1 MAPMDRAEEII
12 GLNGA
17 AAVLDLPPEAVRR
30 FAEEGR
36 LRPEGG
42 DEGGYVFLLVDVLGL
57 ARELGAETAEEEIF
71 EGEVMGE
78 EPAGNS
84 RLPAV
89 PFERYERLLQQ
100 GQDYKTRL
108 EERTRQIDEI
118 RQERDAA
125 RMEIDRLW
133 SEIERLNLVEFQRE
147 LQEKTISTL
156 EEERASLQSERER
169 LLQEQRDLT
178 EEKSALSEDR
188 VRLEAELNTLKNRGF
203 WSRLFG
209 GGEKRAMSLAIETEK
224 LTKAYGRKARGIE
237 DVDLA
242 VEEGEVFG
250 FLGPNGAGKTTTVR
264 TLLGFLRPTSGRG
277 EVFGLD
283 IRRESVEIRAR
294 VGNLPGEFALED
306 KMTGEGLLKYFA
318 RLRGVGDLGYAHEV
332 SERLGAELHRPMR
345 RLSRG
350 NKQKIGLVQAMF
362 HKPPLLILDEPTGGL
377 DPLVQEEF
385 LDIIEEVKAE
395 GRTVFFSSHNLAEV
409 ERVCDRVGIIR
420 GGRLAAVET
429 TETLVDKSFRH
440 VVLTFAED
448 VDPKPFEALSGVKD
462 LRAGGNRLAFT
473 LYDDLDEMVKLA
485 AGHELVNME
494 YERPSLEEVFL
505 TYYERENGE
514 AR

>member
-1 MAPMDRAEEII
+1 MM
-12 GLNGA
+12 N
-17 AAVLDLPPEAVRR
+17 
-30 FAEEGR
+30 
-36 LRPEGG
+36 
-42 DEGGYVFLLVDVLGL
+42 
-57 ARELGAETAEEEIF
+57 
-71 EGEVMGE
+71 
-78 EPAGNS
+78 
-84 RLPAV
+84 
-89 PFERYERLLQQ
+89 
-100 GQDYKTRL
+100 
-108 EERTRQIDEI
+108 
-118 RQERDAA
+118 
-125 RMEIDRLW
+125 
-133 SEIERLNLVEFQRE
+133 
-147 LQEKTISTL
+147 
-156 EEERASLQSERER
+156 
-169 LLQEQRDLT
+169 
-178 EEKSALSEDR
+178 
-188 VRLEAELNTLKNRGF
+188 
-203 WSRLFG
+203 
-209 GGEKRAMSLAIETEK
+209 LAIETEK
-224 LTKAYGRKARGIE
+224 LTKSYGRKARGIE
-237 DVDLA
+237 EVNLA

-264 TLLGFLRPTSGRG
+264 TLLGFLRPTGGRG

-283 IRRESVEIRAR
+283 IRKDSVEIRAR

-306 KMTGEGLLKYFA
+306 KMTGEGLLRFFA
-318 RLRGVGDLGYAHEV
+318 RLRGVKDLGYARELA
-332 SERLGAELHRPMR
+332 ERLGAELHRPMR

-362 HKPPLLILDEPTGGL
+362 HRPPLLILDEPTGGL

-420 GGRLAAVET
+420 GGRLVAVET
-429 TETLVDKSFRH
+429 TDTLVDKSFRH

>member
-1 MAPMDRAEEII
+1 
-12 GLNGA
+12 
-17 AAVLDLPPEAVRR
+17 
-30 FAEEGR
+30 
-36 LRPEGG
+36 
-42 DEGGYVFLLVDVLGL
+42 
-57 ARELGAETAEEEIF
+57 
-71 EGEVMGE
+71 
-78 EPAGNS
+78 
-84 RLPAV
+84 
-89 PFERYERLLQQ
+89 
-100 GQDYKTRL
+100 
-108 EERTRQIDEI
+108 
-118 RQERDAA
+118 
-125 RMEIDRLW
+125 
-133 SEIERLNLVEFQRE
+133 
-147 LQEKTISTL
+147 
-156 EEERASLQSERER
+156 
-169 LLQEQRDLT
+169 
-178 EEKSALSEDR
+178 
-188 VRLEAELNTLKNRGF
+188 
-203 WSRLFG
+203 
-209 GGEKRAMSLAIETEK
+209 MSLAIETEK
-224 LTKAYGRKARGIE
+224 LTKSYGRKARGIE
-237 DVDLA
+237 AVDLA

-283 IRRESVEIRAR
+283 IGKDSVEVRAR

-306 KMTGEGLLKYFA
+306 KMTGDGLLRFFA
-318 RLRGVGDLGYAHEV
+318 RLRGVKDLGYARELA
-332 SERLGAELHRPMR
+332 ERLGAELHRPMR

-362 HKPPLLILDEPTGGL
+362 HRPPLLILDEPTGGL

-420 GGRLAAVET
+420 GGRLVAVET
-429 TETLVDKSFRH
+429 TDTLIDKSFRH

-448 VDPKPFEALSGVKD
+448 VDPRPFEALSGVKD
-462 LRAGGNRLAFT
+462 LRVAGNRLAFT